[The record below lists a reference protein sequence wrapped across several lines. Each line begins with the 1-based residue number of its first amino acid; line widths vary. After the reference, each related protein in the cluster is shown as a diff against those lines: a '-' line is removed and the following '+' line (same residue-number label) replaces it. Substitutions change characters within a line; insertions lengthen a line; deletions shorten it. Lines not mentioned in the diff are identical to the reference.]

1 MAYLPEM
8 TFTLG
13 ASSWGLNRGR
23 DLFKSTRLEV
33 YHMMMENERMS
44 NILKKKLL
52 GKTKALMYFES
63 SLERDIMNK
72 GKVAR
77 TVVHIKCW
85 RK

>member
-1 MAYLPEM
+1 MVNEQNNTIYINAVP
-8 TFTLG
+8 
-13 ASSWGLNRGR
+13 RGEKCMQG
-23 DLFKSTRLEV
+23 DPTP
-33 YHMMMENERMS
+33 YNMMMEMS
-44 NILKKKLL
+44 NIVKKKLL

-63 SLERDIMNK
+63 SLEGDIMNK